1 MDMFRIGSFFER
13 TYMSVE
19 NKTTYYLA
27 VDIGASSGRHILAH
41 MENQKIVLEEIY
53 RFENHMDTV
62 DGHKIWDMKRL
73 FQEVKNGMKKCF
85 EEGKVPVS
93 MAIDTWAVDYVLLDK
108 DDNMLGPCFAYRDSR
123 TEDVDREVYKIIS
136 EKELYKRTGIQ
147 KAIFNTIYQL
157 ESLKKDHPEWLSE
170 AETLL
175 MVPDYLNFLLTGVRK
190 QEYTNATTTQL
201 VSAETGTWDRELIG
215 KLGLPMKLFGELS
228 DPGEKVGRL
237 RAETVSEIGF
247 DCEVILPATHDTGS
261 AVMSVPTEE
270 EDALYI
276 SSGTWSLL
284 GTELKKPD
292 VTDAAAAQNFT
303 NEGGYEHRYRFLKN
317 IMGLWMIQSA
327 RKEFLSEYIKEEPE
341 SSPIQKTCGT
351 AYGEAESGSEEK
363 TGFKPGTESIG
374 SDSCRKE
381 DRENSLMKENES
393 EDRKYYTAQ
402 DFSFSSICQHA
413 AEADIDSLVD
423 ANDQRFLAPE
433 SMVAE
438 VKNACR
444 ETGQKVPETPWEI
457 ARVIYRSLARCY
469 KDAVAGLEKIR
480 GKKYTVIHIVG
491 GGSNAEWLNQLTA
504 AETKLTVLAGPS
516 EATAIGNL
524 GAQMIYGG
532 VFRDLKEF
540 RRSVKES
547 FDIKEYR
554 GSND

>member
-41 MENQKIVLEEIY
+41 IENKKIVLEEIY

-73 FQEVKNGMKKCF
+73 FQEVKNGMKKCL

-157 ESLKKDHPEWLSE
+157 MAVKKDHPEWLSE

-175 MVPDYLNFLLTGVRK
+175 MVPDYLDFLLTGVRK

-201 VSAETGTWDRELIG
+201 VSAETGTWDEELIG

-237 RAETVSEIGF
+237 RSEIAEEVGF

-261 AVMSVPTEE
+261 AVMSVPTDD
-270 EDALYI
+270 DALYI

-341 SSPIQKTCGT
+341 SSPIQKTCGA
-351 AYGEAESGSEEK
+351 AYDVAGPEGHDYSVE
-363 TGFKPGTESIG
+363 
-374 SDSCRKE
+374 
-381 DRENSLMKENES
+381 
-393 EDRKYYTAQ
+393 

-480 GKKYTVIHIVG
+480 GKKYTAIHIVG

-504 AETKLTVLAGPS
+504 AETGLKVLAGPS

>member
-1 MDMFRIGSFFER
+1 
-13 TYMSVE
+13 MSEE

-62 DGHKIWDMKRL
+62 EGHKIWDMKRL
-73 FQEVKNGMKKCF
+73 FQEVKNGMKRCL
-85 EEGKVPVS
+85 EEGKIPVS
-93 MAIDTWAVDYVLLDK
+93 MAIDTWAVDYMLLDK

-157 ESLKKDHPEWLSE
+157 MAVKKDHPEWLSE

-175 MVPDYLNFLLTGVRK
+175 MVPDYLDFLLTGVRK

-201 VSAETGTWDRELIG
+201 VSAETGTWDWELIG

-237 RAETVSEIGF
+237 RSEIASEIGF

-292 VTDAAAAQNFT
+292 VT
-303 NEGGYEHRYRFLKN
+303 
-317 IMGLWMIQSA
+317 
-327 RKEFLSEYIKEEPE
+327 
-341 SSPIQKTCGT
+341 
-351 AYGEAESGSEEK
+351 
-363 TGFKPGTESIG
+363 
-374 SDSCRKE
+374 
-381 DRENSLMKENES
+381 
-393 EDRKYYTAQ
+393 
-402 DFSFSSICQHA
+402 
-413 AEADIDSLVD
+413 
-423 ANDQRFLAPE
+423 
-433 SMVAE
+433 
-438 VKNACR
+438 
-444 ETGQKVPETPWEI
+444 
-457 ARVIYRSLARCY
+457 
-469 KDAVAGLEKIR
+469 
-480 GKKYTVIHIVG
+480 
-491 GGSNAEWLNQLTA
+491 
-504 AETKLTVLAGPS
+504 
-516 EATAIGNL
+516 
-524 GAQMIYGG
+524 
-532 VFRDLKEF
+532 
-540 RRSVKES
+540 
-547 FDIKEYR
+547 
-554 GSND
+554 

>member
-1 MDMFRIGSFFER
+1 
-13 TYMSVE
+13 
-19 NKTTYYLA
+19 
-27 VDIGASSGRHILAH
+27 
-41 MENQKIVLEEIY
+41 
-53 RFENHMDTV
+53 
-62 DGHKIWDMKRL
+62 
-73 FQEVKNGMKKCF
+73 
-85 EEGKVPVS
+85 GKVPVS

-157 ESLKKDHPEWLSE
+157 ESLKKDHPKWLSE

-237 RAETVSEIGF
+237 RSEIASEIGF

-292 VTDAAAAQNFT
+292 VTEGAAAQNFT

-327 RKEFLSEYIKEEPE
+327 RKEFLSEYINEEPE
-341 SSPIQKTCGT
+341 SSSIQKTYGT

-363 TGFKPGTESIG
+363 TEFKPGTESID

-381 DRENSLMKENES
+381 DRENALMKENEL

-480 GKKYTVIHIVG
+480 GKKYTAIHIVG

-504 AETKLTVLAGPS
+504 AETGLKVLAGPS

-524 GAQMIYGG
+524 GAQMIYEG

-540 RRSVKES
+540 RRSVKDS

>member
-1 MDMFRIGSFFER
+1 
-13 TYMSVE
+13 MSEE

-62 DGHKIWDMKRL
+62 EGHKIWDMKRL
-73 FQEVKNGMKKCF
+73 FQEVKNGMKRCF
-85 EEGKVPVS
+85 EEGKFPVS

-157 ESLKKDHPEWLSE
+157 MAVKKDHPEWLSE

-175 MVPDYLNFLLTGVRK
+175 MVPDYLDFLLTGVRK

-215 KLGLPMKLFGELS
+215 KLELPMKLFGELS

-237 RAETVSEIGF
+237 RAEITEEIGF

-284 GTELKKPD
+284 GTELKTPD
-292 VTDAAAAQNFT
+292 VTEGAAAQNFT

-341 SSPIQKTCGT
+341 SAPIQKTCGT

-363 TGFKPGTESIG
+363 TEFKPGTESIG

-393 EDRKYYTAQ
+393 EDRKYHYTAQ
-402 DFSFSSICQHA
+402 DFSFSSICQNA

-444 ETGQKVPETPWEI
+444 ESGQKVPETPWEI

-480 GKKYTVIHIVG
+480 GKKYTAIHIVG

-504 AETKLTVLAGPS
+504 AETGLKVLAGPS

-532 VFRDLKEF
+532 VFRDLNEF